1 MGCTCSPSFT
11 MLPKDNKKKHAG
23 NLVNKDKDPVKKSGG
38 KAKKKQQSK
47 GKVWGKLNYL
57 VLFDKANMTKLCKEV
72 PNYKFITPD
81 VVSERLKIRGP
92 LVRAAFQE
100 PLSKGLIKLVSKH
113 RVQVIYARNTKGGDA
128 TAASEDART
137 GPTNVTF

>member
-1 MGCTCSPSFT
+1 
-11 MLPKDNKKKHAG
+11 
-23 NLVNKDKDPVKKSGG
+23 
-38 KAKKKQQSK
+38 
-47 GKVWGKLNYL
+47 
-57 VLFDKANMTKLCKEV
+57 MTKLCKEA

-100 PLSKGLIKLVSKH
+100 PLSKGLIKLVSRH

-137 GPTNVTF
+137 GPTNVILKKKKKEKALLNKRITHKKLPFFHKDIKTYLFYFTLKSSFETP